1 MNRAHWKATTSA
13 AHTVTVNSL
22 IESNKQTYWLGYG
35 KEYTTRSLEQTD
47 KTLKLKPA
55 GQTLFDTLFIYLVNI
70 LKLAGFAS
78 CCRVV
83 LIHKHNHT
91 LYSTCDSSPEEIS
104 KMKPCALFAN
114 SSLTKGDS
122 FNSSRSCL
130 TLDCRLNHIA
140 CQYSV
145 LKRERKREENR
156 TCRSPQNPS
165 HQSPRHNYDQTGS

>member
-1 MNRAHWKATTSA
+1 M
-13 AHTVTVNSL
+13 NSL
-22 IESNKQTYWLGYG
+22 IDRTNKQTITFRELHQDNELSNQTHWQGYG
-35 KEYTTRSLEQTD
+35 KGYTTKSLEQTD
-47 KTLKLKPA
+47 KTLKLRSA
-55 GQTLFDTLFIYLVNI
+55 GQTLFDILFIYLVNI

-78 CCRVV
+78 YYRIV

-91 LYSTCDSSPEEIS
+91 LYSTCDSTPEEIS

-114 SSLTKGDS
+114 SSVTKVDS

-156 TCRSPQNPS
+156 TYRSPQNPS
-165 HQSPRHNYDQTGS
+165 HQSHDQTGS